1 MDHLNIYT
9 VGGDT
14 LILGDGVAG
23 EQIDGACAE
32 ILKGENL
39 HTQAG
44 CVLGT
49 AIQIPRMECAANYF
63 SADCA
68 LGFGA
73 YLYALNPEKSTFT
86 VSTSGLNT
94 PFGVAYDK
102 QTDMATLTLAAKAK
116 TLLTGD
122 YPCVVFGE
130 CAYYVTEEKTAEQA
144 QTVLSDLL
152 AAGTQA
158 SAALLAVNGDEITPY
173 FAQKNGVCVGFSAGS
188 AALALAFLESE
199 QTRDYFK
206 KTYRFPKGER
216 KVSMKRFL
224 SEAFEATLEAEV
236 KELG

>member
-1 MDHLNIYT
+1 MDHLKIYT

-14 LILGDGVAG
+14 LILGDGVAR
-23 EQIDGACAE
+23 ETIDKACAE
-32 ILKGENL
+32 ILKGESL

-49 AIQIPRMECAANYF
+49 AIQIPRMECAENYF

-73 YLYALNPEKSTFT
+73 YLHALTPEKSTFT

-94 PFGVAYDK
+94 PFGVTYAK
-102 QTDMATLTLAAKAK
+102 GTDTATLALAAKAK
-116 TLLTGD
+116 TVLTGD
-122 YPCVVFGE
+122 YPCVILGE
-130 CAYYVTEEKTAEQA
+130 CAYYITEIIAPEKAEEVL
-144 QTVLSDLL
+144 QTLLS
-152 AAGTQA
+152 AGTEP
-158 SAALLAVNGDEITPY
+158 SAALLAVNEDDITPY

-199 QTRDYFK
+199 QTRDYYK

>member
-1 MDHLNIYT
+1 MDHLKIYT

-14 LILGDGVAG
+14 LILGDGVAR
-23 EQIDGACAE
+23 ETIDEACAE
-32 ILKGENL
+32 ILKGESL

-73 YLYALNPEKSTFT
+73 YLHALTPEKSTFT

-94 PFGVAYDK
+94 PFGVTYVK
-102 QTDMATLTLAAKAK
+102 GTNTATLTLAAKAK
-116 TLLTGD
+116 TVLTGD
-122 YPCVVFGE
+122 YPCVILGE
-130 CAYYVTEEKTAEQA
+130 CAYYIAKNATPEKAEEVLQRLLSTGTEP
-144 QTVLSDLL
+144 
-152 AAGTQA
+152 
-158 SAALLAVNGDEITPY
+158 SAALLAVNEDDITPY

>member
-1 MDHLNIYT
+1 MDRLKIYS

-14 LILGDGVAG
+14 LILGDGVAR
-23 EQIDGACAE
+23 ENINEACAE
-32 ILKGENL
+32 ILKGDGL

-49 AIQIPRMECAANYF
+49 AIKIPRMECAENYF

-68 LGFGA
+68 LCFGA
-73 YLYALNPEKSTFT
+73 YLHAGTPEKTSFT

-94 PFGVAYDK
+94 PFGVIYTAENE
-102 QTDMATLTLAAKAK
+102 TAALSLAGKAK
-116 TLLTGD
+116 TVLTGA
-122 YPCVVFGE
+122 YPCVILGE
-130 CAYYVTEEKTAEQA
+130 CAYYTANDMPPAQA
-144 QTVLSDLL
+144 ESTL
-152 AAGTQA
+152 
-158 SAALLAVNGDEITPY
+158 AALLSAGTAPFAALLLVNEAEITPY
-173 FAQKNGVCVGFSAGS
+173 FAQKKEVCSGFSAGS

-199 QTRDYFK
+199 QTRDYFV

-216 KVSMKRFL
+216 TVRMKRFL